1 MTNGIAPVSATR
13 LNKRRMV
20 NVSLGLACTLSVSA
34 GAVSA
39 QEHMPVVDPTVH
51 SVAPDAAVHINV
63 VDTVQHTAVD
73 PTAHLNVVDVA
84 QPVMPVDP
92 TVHFTTVDPTHMMV
106 NTDPTAHLNIVD
118 PTHSIMSDPSV
129 HINVADPISTIDPVT
144 HQIADPTIHQT
155 IDPTAH
161 NLPDAAAH
169 SQVDPTAHTTVD
181 PTAHSATDPTAGA
194 GHNTGSAADASN
206 TAGADGTTT
215 DTTTHAATADAQG
228 HDASMVVHTTAPHHD
243 LNLSSTSQDFLAG
256 NLANFHTI
264 TIDVGGVKETVD
276 VHTKL
281 TAAEYVA
288 AEQVLNDGVQ
298 TIQLGGHGEAVGGL
312 VVLDSSLMAALNG
325 QIGNLTISHGV
336 QLIDAV
342 DTFSLL
348 GDLNNY
354 GSILMG
360 SSVAGQSDTIS
371 ANSIIN
377 SFEGMIGS
385 YTGGLY
391 GLFAA
396 DPILSALTSITNFG
410 TISSAGNLT
419 ITAPEVFNLSTA
431 NTTAA
436 IGAANS
442 VDINTNHLVNSGDI
456 ASAFGNINIDGGSQ
470 FALDGLGGA
479 MRADSGVI
487 DILTHDAPL
496 SVMGGSFYSKELTAK
511 AGHSTVNI
519 QAERVSGRL
528 NASGDNV
535 HLYVSD
541 SDLRLGDIDA
551 YGDPTLSSQNNI
563 IIDGTIAPTG
573 GANLAIVSGKNILSG
588 AGGQLDTRNLNPG
601 GGNGGNLSL
610 VAGANFTVDGSG
622 NVVLTDSA
630 NAGKGSVTG
639 GFIDLTG
646 GSGGTGAISSIT
658 TAGTGASGNAGYI
671 QMVAYVGNGAGAP
684 IAPGS
689 IVIPN
694 SVTINAGSANGQ
706 RGDVS
711 IIAGTNNSL
720 GYSGGGIIGKNISI
734 GSYNPTVGAGMFFDG
749 TGTASNGINSFSN
762 SAGAPKNGFFSLT
775 GDLSATGDINIGVGS
790 WQQTGNIFADGF
802 GGQSVAGQM
811 NGGAGH
817 AVNISALQS
826 ISVQGNISATGGGG
840 AGSGSSTA
848 GLAGGAGGAGGTV
861 NINRGASPVAT
872 VVSGSINVS
881 GGGGGGGAGGSQT
894 AAATSGG
901 AGGLAGTVKIVSNT
915 GAFNAAG
922 GVLAYDG
929 GAGGAGG
936 SSPTGVG
943 AGGGGGSAHGG
954 AGGGG
959 GGGTGTS
966 ASDFGAGGG
975 GGYSLV
981 SGGGGGGGGVYG
993 NASGGT
999 LSVGGSGGSAS
1010 GLAGGLGGFGDVVGS
1025 AASGHI
1031 GGNGGGIASPGAGGT
1046 GATSVS
1052 LGGNGGQSNQAGLGI
1067 GAAGSGARV
1076 VTGHGL
1082 IDITANTVNQ
1092 RIETGAFKGLAG
1104 SFQGQMSII
1113 SAGGTAL
1120 DLLGLGSSNGIVS
1133 LTTTQNAGV
1142 TGADGT
1148 INVLGNIVG
1157 QQATLNANGNG
1168 GPNNI
1173 NISAQIGAS
1182 SLSIISVVNLTSNG
1196 GVIQTLGT
1204 GLLSGTQGS
1213 ITATNGINVNANVG
1227 TSNAA
1232 GGPAYNFNS
1241 SNGNVL
1247 INQGTS
1253 IANIGGS
1260 AVAGG
1265 SFTVHSQN
1273 SMILNPIT
1281 VNGGTITFDTNGGTG
1296 NLTVVGP
1303 VSTGNTSGSISLTTS
1318 GTGNITQST
1327 IGTGLFSNSINL
1339 NTNGNIGTL
1348 AAPLKTSAVNNGT
1361 VTAISSATG
1370 NVYLNDSATG
1380 NVTINA
1386 PTTSTGTLS
1395 LVSQAAQLNVPNA
1408 NYSNVSIINNNGGGN
1423 VLLNSGNNMSAVLG
1437 NGSGS
1442 FAVTA
1447 GGNIDANQ
1455 NTDGI
1460 KGTSVSLISNNGS
1473 IGSARRI
1480 TASAPTLTARALNGS
1495 VDLETPNATTIN
1507 GGAAGTFNLIDNVSG
1522 SAVTVNGPIAAN
1534 NVNIQAANASALNI
1548 NGSLG
1553 KSTATNIDVA
1563 SGGSVGFSDG
1573 ATLTAQNI
1581 ELSSGTNTINL
1592 GSNATSTGL
1601 QLTSSTGTAQIA
1613 ISPEVNTADNISAQ
1627 GNLEFHGQYQ
1637 SFNPINM
1644 TAAGSVTVGGPADS
1658 TSSISGTVVN
1668 VAGQSINNYGAILA
1682 PDGLSLVA
1690 SAGNITNNAGARFWS
1705 NFSNMLLDVSATNGT
1720 VNNAGEI
1727 MGGEL
1732 YFATGTGAVNNS
1744 SGANIWS
1751 WYNTT
1756 FDASAVSNFG
1766 FIQAYNG
1773 IFFNNPTGNISITG
1787 APDSIL
1793 PVSRVGFTAGNN
1805 ISLDPDILRF
1815 SNNLSEFKV
1824 NAGGTFTSSL
1834 SAINT
1839 YGYQPII
1846 DINASDVVFANPST
1860 SLALNANAS
1869 DRGTIN
1875 LNLFGSTG
1883 GITVGTAGGNFQIS
1897 ARGGNGGNVTI
1908 NTPGNLTINTPQ
1920 FDNRSLYSGAG
1931 GNLSFTSG
1939 GNILL
1944 KGNLDTH
1951 NDSGSYGNIT
1961 FNTGSSSQF
1970 LIDGTKTNTVN
1981 GQIGIANGEGIFGKT
1996 VIFNNAAG
2004 VSLANHYALTGTDEL
2019 TINGSNLTNN
2029 GTINTKQLQVQAN
2042 GNVTFSTGTTGS
2054 YQNQPLD
2061 VFRLRSDNGNITA
2074 TGSIP
2079 SAHQIDLYSPFGTLT
2094 LGSGITSLNATPDA
2108 SGNGGYIGINAN
2120 DIVSGP
2126 LAMNAAATTGSGGQ
2140 VFFNIIGNQR
2150 EIKFG
2155 QNAYS
2160 LNIAN
2165 GSGQPGGF
2173 AQIINGNNI
2182 KIDLNYVNLGSAT
2195 PSGQGAEFRVSTNGK
2210 LFIDNTVS
2218 LPSTTKLILAST
2230 AHTDFVLGGA
2240 SSNGSGFGDNNK
2252 TLTVESISLS
2262 NSGGDI
2268 LRGNNKGIIANGVS
2282 LQAGGSGDDHT
2293 AGDIG
2298 TSSKNIIVDTDN
2310 LSLNA
2315 QNGSAFVTLQNSP
2328 NTVFFADV
2336 SDELQ
2341 VTSTGGLNLNSPLR
2355 ANELTLNVGSIN
2367 TFDTNASSIEA
2378 TIANGDFVVN
2388 DTNVSGVTLKEI
2400 NVSGNLSVASQ
2411 ALLHAD
2417 DEINAGGSVAFN
2429 SAAGIT
2435 TDDEINAGGTVTFT
2449 AANGI
2454 VTDDEIHAGGALTF
2468 TSGSGGVSIGDGMT
2482 AGGAASLTANGG
2494 GSIIAASGGT
2504 GSYRVVAHDINL
2516 LTDGGNI
2523 GTASRAFRTQGAVL
2537 NVNTNGTGNVWL
2549 RNTNTASSGTVALQY
2564 APVGSLNFTE
2574 DNTTS
2579 HNNGKLLIN
2588 GSIVSNG
2595 EIFVTS
2601 NEKSLEV
2608 GSGASLTTQDGN
2620 ITLQNTYSKN
2630 GANLPS
2636 IYIGDNVNIH
2646 GSSFGSLNTGNVYI
2660 VLGNVPSNAD
2670 LRPGVAPT
2678 GGSPT
2683 INGTVYFGTKQNP
2696 TGSITT
2702 NSGDVLQGLA
2712 RNLVFNNNKLGNA
2725 QITLGQNVTIVAD
2738 PPLAPGES
2746 AADFGTMS
2754 YGASSGAS
2762 SNAAFGNAT
2771 GGAAQLQFVGGLQPS
2786 SIPLAAMAGSL
2797 PMSTSESSVSPVSA
2811 VRSNAFEASI
2821 PAISASLAA
2830 ALNAPAIGTGVS
2842 DALLERV
2849 EEIGNSDNSKMSAER
2864 LANAKAAVEA
2874 LLGPIVTVKGQGA
2887 KAVSSA
2893 AIGNAITATDNLTA
2907 LQTATSAST
2916 TRLSGNVTNV
2926 TRRSIQKGAML
2937 MAPES
2942 NTVIDTPHGSVGVSA
2957 GSVALLIAS
2966 DKGLA
2971 VYDLHDNKK
2980 GSVVI
2985 TGGGNSTSLIPG
2997 RSAFLTKASA
3007 GDFGEV
3013 NPIKFVGY
3021 RHVVS
3026 RDLAESKLYQADF
3039 EILTMVRGL
3048 KPLGGLVDSTNPK
3061 ARKTMDNMLKTAAI
3075 LLELGHGGEQFKYYL
3090 PKELVAY
3097 MASRKAH

>member
-51 SVAPDAAVHINV
+51 SVAPDAALHINV

-129 HINVADPISTIDPVT
+129 HINVADPVSTIDPVT
-144 HQIADPTIHQT
+144 HQIADPTIHQA
-155 IDPTAH
+155 IDPTVH

-169 SQVDPTAHTTVD
+169 SQVDPTTHTTVD
-181 PTAHSATDPTAGA
+181 PSGHTATDPTAHTNGDPTTHSATDPNA
-194 GHNTGSAADASN
+194 
-206 TAGADGTTT
+206 
-215 DTTTHAATADAQG
+215 
-228 HDASMVVHTTAPHHD
+228 HDASMVVHTTTPTHND

-1025 AASGHI
+1025 AASGHT

-1046 GATSVS
+1046 GATSVTV
-1052 LGGNGGQSNQAGLGI
+1052 GGNGGQSNQAGLGI

-1196 GVIQTLGT
+1196 GVIQTLGS

-1253 IANIGGS
+1253 IANVGGS

-1265 SFTVHSQN
+1265 SFTVYSQN

-1281 VNGGTITFDTNGGTG
+1281 VNGGTITFDTTGGTG

-1327 IGTGLFSNSINL
+1327 IGTGLFSNSISL

-1437 NGSGS
+1437 NGNGT

-1460 KGTSVSLISNNGS
+1460 KGTSVSLISNSGS

-1480 TASAPTLTARALNGS
+1480 TASAQTLTARALNGS
-1495 VDLETPNATTIN
+1495 VDVETPNATTIN
-1507 GGAAGTFNLIDNVSG
+1507 GGAAGTFSVIDNVSG

-1534 NVNIQAANASALNI
+1534 NVNIQAANSSALNI

-1553 KSTATNIDVA
+1553 NSTATNIDVA
-1563 SGGSVGFSDG
+1563 SGGSVAFTDG

-1690 SAGNITNNAGARFWS
+1690 SAGNITNNAGAS
-1705 NFSNMLLDVSATNGT
+1705 LTANFANVLLDVSATNGT
-1720 VNNAGEI
+1720 INNAGNINSGELHLAAGTGSVNNAA
-1727 MGGEL
+1727 GGDIKSN
-1732 YFATGTGAVNNS
+1732 YSTTIDA
-1744 SGANIWS
+1744 AN
-1751 WYNTT
+1751 
-1756 FDASAVSNFG
+1756 VSNDG
-1766 FIQAYNG
+1766 FITAYNG
-1773 IFFNNPTGNISITG
+1773 MFFNNPTGNLNITG
-1787 APDSIL
+1787 TPNSYNA
-1793 PVSRVGFTAGNN
+1793 VSRIGFTAGNN
-1805 ISLDPDILRF
+1805 IILAADVLAP
-1815 SNNLSEFKV
+1815 SSNLSEFKV
-1824 NAGGTFTSSL
+1824 NAGGTFTTGL

-1846 DINASDVVFANPST
+1846 DINASNVIFSNPGT

-1883 GITVGTAGGNFQIS
+1883 GITVGNAGGNFQIY
-1897 ARGGNGGNVTI
+1897 ARGNNGGNINI
-1908 NTPGNLTINTPQ
+1908 NTPGDIKVNTAQ
-1920 FDNRSLYSGAG
+1920 FDNRSLYSGTAG
-1931 GNLSFTSG
+1931 NILFNAG

-1944 KGNLDTH
+1944 NGNLDTH
-1951 NDSGSYGNIT
+1951 NGSGTYGDIT
-1961 FNTGSSSQF
+1961 FNTGSTSQF
-1970 LIDGTKTNTVN
+1970 VIDGTKTNTVN

-1996 VIFNNAAG
+1996 VIFNNSAG
-2004 VSLANHYALTGTDEL
+2004 LTLANHYALTGTSEI
-2019 TINGSNLTNN
+2019 TVNGANFINN
-2029 GTINTKQLQVQAN
+2029 GTIDTRQLQVQAP
-2042 GNVTFSTGTTGS
+2042 GTVTFTTGATGT
-2054 YQNQPLD
+2054 YQNQPMSL
-2061 VFRLRSDNGNITA
+2061 LRVQSDSGNVNFNGIA
-2074 TGSIP
+2074 P
-2079 SAHQIDLYSPFGTLT
+2079 SANNIVLVSALGTLT
-2094 LGSGITSLNATPDA
+2094 LSPTTTSLTATADA
-2108 SGNGGYIGINAN
+2108 FGNGGTIALFG
-2120 DIVSGP
+2120 DSIVSGP
-2126 LAMNAAATTGSGGQ
+2126 LSLTAAGSYNSGGTISLGQRANSQIRVGSGAITMN
-2140 VFFNIIGNQR
+2140 VA
-2150 EIKFG
+2150 
-2155 QNAYS
+2155 NAT
-2160 LNIAN
+2160 
-2165 GSGQPGGF
+2165 GQPGGSITV
-2173 AQIINGNNI
+2173 ANGGAI
-2182 KIDLNYVNLGSAT
+2182 KFDLDYANMGTNAPV
-2195 PSGQGAEFRVSTNGK
+2195 GQGANLRLSTTNGK
-2210 LFIDNTVS
+2210 ISVDHTNKLPTNMHSIFIS
-2218 LPSTTKLILAST
+2218 AAST
-2230 AHTDFVLGGA
+2230 SDFQLGGA
-2240 SSNGSGFGDNNK
+2240 STSGNGIVDSNK
-2252 TLTVESISLS
+2252 TLTADTITIV
-2262 NSGGDI
+2262 NTQGDVV
-2268 LRGNNKGIIANGVS
+2268 RGNNKGLIADIIG
-2282 LQAGGSGDDHT
+2282 LEAGNSGET
-2293 AGDIG
+2293 PASGDIG
-2298 TSSKNIIVDTDN
+2298 SSSKAIIVDTN
-2310 LSLNA
+2310 YLSLNA
-2315 QNGSAFVTLQNSP
+2315 QRGSAFVEIQNSP
-2328 NTVFFADV
+2328 STDFFADIQ
-2336 SDELQ
+2336 DELVLSSSGNINPVASIHAQ
-2341 VTSTGGLNLNSPLR
+2341 
-2355 ANELTLNVGSIN
+2355 ELTLNVGGISA
-2367 TFDTNASSIEA
+2367 FETNASTIEA

-2400 NVSGNLSVASQ
+2400 NVSGNLDVTSLA
-2411 ALLHAD
+2411 ALHTE
-2417 DEINAGGSVAFN
+2417 DEINAGGSVAFD
-2429 SAAGIT
+2429 SGASIT
-2435 TDDEINAGGTVTFT
+2435 ADDEINAGGAVTFT

-2468 TSGSGGVSIGDGMT
+2468 TSG
-2482 AGGAASLTANGG
+2482 
-2494 GSIIAASGGT
+2494 SGGT

-2712 RNLVFNNNKLGNA
+2712 RNLVFNNNKLGDA

-2738 PPLAPGES
+2738 PPLAAGES

-2754 YGASSGAS
+2754 YGAPGGAS

-2811 VRSNAFEASI
+2811 VRGNAFEASI

-2849 EEIGNSDNSKMSAER
+2849 EEISSSDNSKMSAER
-2864 LANAKAAVEA
+2864 LASAKAAVEA
-2874 LLGPIVTVKGQGA
+2874 LLGPIVTVKDQGA
-2887 KAVSSA
+2887 KAESSA

-2907 LQTATSAST
+2907 QQTATSTST
-2916 TRLSGNVTNV
+2916 TRLSGNVTNI

-3007 GDFGEV
+3007 GEFGEV

-3039 EILTMVRGL
+3039 EILSMVRGL

-3075 LLELGHGGEQFKYYL
+3075 LLELGNGGEQFKYYL

>member
-1 MTNGIAPVSATR
+1 MTNGIAPVSAAR

-63 VDTVQHTAVD
+63 VDNVQHNAVD

-129 HINVADPISTIDPVT
+129 HINVADPVSTIDPVT
-144 HQIADPTIHQT
+144 HQIADPTVHQT

-169 SQVDPTAHTTVD
+169 SQVDPTGHTTVD
-181 PTAHSATDPTAGA
+181 PSGHTATDPTTHTNG
-194 GHNTGSAADASN
+194 DP
-206 TAGADGTTT
+206 
-215 DTTTHAATADAQG
+215 TTHPATDPNA
-228 HDASMVVHTTAPHHD
+228 HDASMVVHTTTPTHND

-298 TIQLGGHGEAVGGL
+298 TIQLGTHGEAVGGL

-639 GFIDLTG
+639 GFIDLSGANG
-646 GSGGTGAISSIT
+646 GSGPITSIT
-658 TAGTGASGNAGYI
+658 TAGTGAAGNGGYI
-671 QMVAYVGNGAGAP
+671 QMVAYAGTATANP
-684 IAPGS
+684 VSSGGIF
-689 IVIPN
+689 IPN
-694 SVTINAGSANGQ
+694 TVTLNAGSANGQ

-711 IIAGTNNSL
+711 IIAGTNGLVGFSAGN
-720 GYSGGGIIGKNISI
+720 ITGKNISI
-734 GSYNPTVGAGMFFDG
+734 STFTPTVGAGMFFDG
-749 TGTASNGINSFSN
+749 TGTASNGINSF
-762 SAGAPKNGFFSLT
+762 APTGTIKNAVVQL
-775 GDLSATGDINIGVGS
+775 
-790 WQQTGNIFADGF
+790 TGNIDARGD
-802 GGQSVAGQM
+802 
-811 NGGAGH
+811 
-817 AVNISALQS
+817 VNISAGQYLQAGSIAANGLGGVAGSSNLDGENGHNVTINFGVGMNLNGS
-826 ISVQGNISATGGGG
+826 ISAMGGGG
-840 AGSGSSTA
+840 AGSGSSTPGQSGGKGGNGGNVTITRVPA
-848 GLAGGAGGAGGTV
+848 GGPTGLQLAGSV
-861 NINRGASPVAT
+861 
-872 VVSGSINVS
+872 NVS

-894 AAATSGG
+894 AAATIGG
-901 AGGLAGTVKIVSNT
+901 AGGVAGTSKFAVTAGSVNVT
-915 GAFNAAG
+915 GS
-922 GVLAYDG
+922 VIAYDG

-936 SSPTGVG
+936 STPGGVG
-943 AGGGGGSAHGG
+943 AGGGGGSAYGG

-966 ASDFGAGGG
+966 ASDFAAGGG
-975 GGYSLV
+975 GGFSV
-981 SGGGGGGGGVYG
+981 NGGSGGGGGGVYG
-993 NASGGT
+993 SAGVGTPSTGGNGGSVSGSGAGGAGDVAGAAGSGSSGG
-999 LSVGGSGGSAS
+999 A
-1010 GLAGGLGGFGDVVGS
+1010 
-1025 AASGHI
+1025 
-1031 GGNGGGIASPGAGGT
+1031 GGGIASPGAGGA
-1046 GATSVS
+1046 GATAVS
-1052 LGGNGGQSNQAGLGI
+1052 AGGLGGETSSAGLGLGFN
-1067 GAAGSGARV
+1067 GAAGRV

-1082 IDITANTVNQ
+1082 VDVSGSATNL
-1092 RIETGAFKGLAG
+1092 RIEAGALKLQG
-1104 SFQGQMSII
+1104 SSTQQGSIFAVVN
-1113 SAGGTAL
+1113 SGGAAM
-1120 DLLGLGSSNGIVS
+1120 DLLGPGVGPASSLN
-1133 LTTTQNAGV
+1133 LTTTGKAGT
-1142 TGADGT
+1142 TGNDGSV
-1148 INVLGNIVG
+1148 NVLNAFNGLSINI
-1157 QQATLNANGNG
+1157 TTNGDA

-1173 NISAQIGAS
+1173 NVLGVLSAS
-1182 SLSIISVVNLTSNG
+1182 SLNGNMTLTSNG
-1196 GVIQTLGT
+1196 GSVTT
-1204 GLLSGTQGS
+1204 SGAGS
-1213 ITATNGINVNANVG
+1213 IRGLSSTINATHDINVSTQIGSSNPGIGPGLTANSSAGNVSVNQQGALNFSIGGTAQAGGTFTATAQNTLNARGINV
-1227 TSNAA
+1227 S
-1232 GGPAYNFNS
+1232 
-1241 SNGNVL
+1241 
-1247 INQGTS
+1247 
-1253 IANIGGS
+1253 
-1260 AVAGG
+1260 
-1265 SFTVHSQN
+1265 
-1273 SMILNPIT
+1273 
-1281 VNGGTITFDTNGGTG
+1281 GGTINLSTSGGNG
-1296 NLTVVGP
+1296 LVVGGP
-1303 VSTGNTSGSISLTTS
+1303 ISTGNTSGSVTLTTTG
-1318 GTGNITQST
+1318 GTNITQATGST
-1327 IGTGLFSNSINL
+1327 QAITSNNITLNSSGSIGTSTASVL
-1339 NTNGNIGTL
+1339 TN
-1348 AAPLKTSAVNNGT
+1348 AVNNGT

-1437 NGSGS
+1437 NGSGA

-1460 KGTSVSLISNNGS
+1460 KGTSVSLVSNNGS
-1473 IGSARRI
+1473 VGGARRI

-1495 VDLETPNATTIN
+1495 VDVETPNATTIN

-1534 NVNIQAANASALNI
+1534 NVNIQAVNSSALNI

-1553 KSTATNIDVA
+1553 NSSATNIDVA
-1563 SGGSVGFSDG
+1563 SGGSVAFTDG

-1793 PVSRVGFTAGNN
+1793 PVSRVGFNAGNN

-1883 GITVGTAGGNFQIS
+1883 GITVGNAGGNFQIS

-1920 FDNRSLYSGAG
+1920 FDNRALYSGAG

-1961 FNTGSSSQF
+1961 FNTGSTSQF

-2029 GTINTKQLQVQAN
+2029 GTINTKQLQVLAN

-2160 LNIAN
+2160 MNIAN

-2195 PSGQGAEFRVSTNGK
+2195 PSGQGAEFRVSANGK

-2315 QNGSAFVTLQNSP
+2315 QNGSAYITLQNSP

-2336 SDELQ
+2336 LDELQ

-2355 ANELTLNVGSIN
+2355 ANELTLNVGGIN
-2367 TFDTNASSIEA
+2367 AFDTNASSIEA

-2388 DTNVSGVTLKEI
+2388 DTNSTGVTLKEI
-2400 NVSGNLSVASQ
+2400 NVSGNLSVTSQ
-2411 ALLHAD
+2411 ALLHSD

-2435 TDDEINAGGTVTFT
+2435 TDDEINAGGAVTFT
-2449 AANGI
+2449 AANSI

-2468 TSGSGGVSIGDGMT
+2468 TSGSGGISIGDEMT
-2482 AGGAASLTANGG
+2482 SGSAASLTANGG
-2494 GSIIAASGGT
+2494 GSIIDASGGT

-2646 GSSFGSLNTGNVYI
+2646 GSSFGSVNTGNVYI

-2754 YGASSGAS
+2754 YGASGGAS

-2771 GGAAQLQFVGGLQPS
+2771 GGAAQLQFVGGVQPS
-2786 SIPLAAMAGSL
+2786 SIPVAAMAGSL

-2811 VRSNAFEASI
+2811 VRGNAFEASI

-2849 EEIGNSDNSKMSAER
+2849 EEISNSDNSKLSAER

-2887 KAVSSA
+2887 KVASSTT
-2893 AIGNAITATDNLTA
+2893 IDNAITATDNLTA
-2907 LQTATSAST
+2907 QQTATSASA
-2916 TRLSGNVTNV
+2916 TRLSGNVTNI

-2980 GSVVI
+2980 GSVVL

-3026 RDLAESKLYQADF
+3026 RDLAENKLYQADF
-3039 EILTMVRGL
+3039 EILSMVRGL